1 MKRMPNIKL
10 TDEEMELLLED
21 QIFDYGGEAI
31 IFKSERNTLYK
42 IFMLPGTNSIERM
55 SDNKFRKVLSLYE
68 HPRKYCIHPL
78 STLSLNGMLIGCEI
92 DYDEDDIS
100 LLNATLLR
108 EEKIYYLKKAKVALE
123 YFTSEDITYGDVK
136 DDNILIN
143 QKSGKVK
150 FCDID
155 NIRLG
160 VYPIDVMSDE
170 LTDFVKIYGKTD
182 ESADVYMHNLLTLEQ
197 LHFHNFSHR
206 QILQNLL
213 NGNYPKEFPNQTH
226 RIIDS
231 MLKPEQFNGDYI
243 IQYIKK

>member
-10 TDEEMELLLED
+10 TDEELELLLED
-21 QIFDYGGEAI
+21 SIFDYGGEAI

-42 IFMLPGTNSIERM
+42 VFMLAGTNIIEGM
-55 SDNKFRKVLSLYE
+55 SDNKFKKLLSLYDNP
-68 HPRKYCIHPL
+68 HKYCIHPL

-100 LLNATLLR
+100 LLNATLSR
-108 EEKIYYLKKAKVALE
+108 EEKIFYLSKAKTALE
-123 YFTSEDITYGDVK
+123 YFSSEDITYGDVK
-136 DDNILIN
+136 DDNVLIN
-143 QKSGKVK
+143 PKSGNVK

-160 VYPIDVMSDE
+160 QYPIDVMSDE
-170 LTDFVKIYGKTD
+170 LTDFVKAHGKVDQTID
-182 ESADVYMHNLLTLEQ
+182 AYMHNLLTLEQ
-197 LHFHNFSHR
+197 LHFHNFSHC

-213 NGNYPKEFPNQTH
+213 NGNYPKELSKQTH
-226 RIIDS
+226 KIIDN
-231 MLKPEQFNGDYI
+231 MLIPKQFNGDYI